1 MEAQAAVMSR
11 FQGYKRLPGKS
22 AIKQKAEKF
31 SCILFRDMGTIQV
44 LNCLRDNKTSSES
57 KLMSFN

>member
-1 MEAQAAVMSR
+1 MISS
-11 FQGYKRLPGKS
+11 FQGYKRLPGES
-22 AIKQKAEKF
+22 AIKRKAEKF

-44 LNCLRDNKTSSES
+44 LNCLRENRTSSES